1 MWFWCCYLLGWR
13 ELYKRKK
20 ACEIKYTH
28 NHTHRSEQ
36 WREWERERR
45 RIWTEPRKP
54 KNQNKQI
61 DWKYRA
67 LFLCKIMLHETVVG
81 FVWAGAVYLL
91 LVLIRSVFGLCRC
104 VVFCFDVFCLARSA
118 RVRGKWIFLHLSAYM
133 CGGIHFSW
141 LFFSYSIFCV
151 CSKLRLPLALG
162 FSVVFICPFDQFVT
176 YDCSPSTILDA
187 QNLCV
192 VWMQWSAY
200 LFCIFGTT
208 IFVHVLV
215 FQYFAFIICKPP
227 AVIAVFFSTRC
238 YCCPNKTVRW

>member
-1 MWFWCCYLLGWR
+1 M
-13 ELYKRKK
+13 EKK
-20 ACEIKYTH
+20 WACASVILCGFGVAICWDGGNYT
-28 NHTHRSEQ
+28 NEKKIAKSNTHTIIHTDPNSE
-36 WREWERERR
+36 ESERERR

-141 LFFSYSIFCV
+141 LFFFVQHILCV
-151 CSKLRLPLALG
+151 RSWGCRLPW
-162 FSVVFICPFDQFVT
+162 VFRSF
-176 YDCSPSTILDA
+176 L
-187 QNLCV
+187 
-192 VWMQWSAY
+192 
-200 LFCIFGTT
+200 
-208 IFVHVLV
+208 FVHS
-215 FQYFAFIICKPP
+215 IN
-227 AVIAVFFSTRC
+227 S
-238 YCCPNKTVRW
+238 